1 MRPPLSG
8 RKPGPGA
15 SEGVKSYA
23 LCISY
28 IFSSIPCIFSCCFLY
43 YCPIFYTETKKC
55 RLMIFSR
62 RISGETNNCLQ
73 IKKLVEGADPYVSR
87 QTAVGQFRFAEA
99 DFVFHFGTVLR
110 KTAAFDIIG
119 AIARIRFAALRHFRD
134 IAHITVKRLFFVFLV
149 SRQFVVPIIRFG
161 APDRPRM
168 SETDRRSVAVAFP
181 ECFPPPKRRTET
193 RRDRRARHP
202 RFVHIQN
209 FFRAH
214 NIFLLALNLR
224 AVVQKRKCGARNRAV
239 LHFRIGERRN
249 VRFGVKTF
257 ARI

>member
-1 MRPPLSG
+1 M
-8 RKPGPGA
+8 
-15 SEGVKSYA
+15 
-23 LCISY
+23 
-28 IFSSIPCIFSCCFLY
+28 
-43 YCPIFYTETKKC
+43 
-55 RLMIFSR
+55 
-62 RISGETNNCLQ
+62 
-73 IKKLVEGADPYVSR
+73 
-87 QTAVGQFRFAEA
+87 
-99 DFVFHFGTVLR
+99 FHFGTVLR

-161 APDRPRM
+161 TPDRPRM

-202 RFVHIQN
+202 RFVHIKN

-214 NIFLLALNLR
+214 DIFLHALNLR
-224 AVVQKRKCGARNRAV
+224 AVVQKRKRGAGNRAV
-239 LHFRIGERRN
+239 FHFRIGERRY
-249 VRFGVKTF
+249 VRFCVEALARVQVCGDLLACLFIARRESGVRFFKQHRRVDKRNDQATYRSVILF
-257 ARI
+257 SPFKKPVKIIPFSK